1 MLHFT
6 PQTNP
11 VFAKPYA
18 TIAGDG
24 SKNLYESKFSR
35 LVNIVRARRSTRHFR
50 SDPVAPEIINE
61 LLDAARWAP
70 SAFNL
75 QPTRFIVVTDKSI
88 KERLYPACMKQ
99 RQVLEAA
106 ATVIFTGDRRVAENH
121 LERILTQERE
131 AGAITPEYEAML
143 RKNVPLSFSHKPLG
157 LGWLWK
163 AFADLIVSR
172 FIPLPKLQAIHK
184 SYWLAKQVSM
194 SAMVFMLAAEAAGLS
209 TCPMEGFSEQAVKR
223 VLGIPSSQTV
233 ILIVPLG
240 YANNSAAK
248 TRLPLN
254 ELVHENRW

>member
-6 PQTNP
+6 PQNDLM
-11 VFAKPYA
+11 FAKPYA
-18 TIAGDG
+18 GNG
-24 SKNLYESKFSR
+24 GKNLYDSGLSR
-35 LVNIVRARRSTRHFR
+35 LVKIVRARRSTRRFR
-50 SDPVAPEIINE
+50 SDPVAPEIIYQ
-61 LLDAARWAP
+61 LLDAARWSP

-75 QPTRFIVVTDKSI
+75 QPTHFIIVTDKSI

-106 ATVIFTGDRRVAENH
+106 AIIVFTGDRRVAENH

-131 AGAITPEYEAML
+131 AGAITAEYEAML
-143 RKNVPLSFSHKPLG
+143 RRNVPLSFSHKPFG
-157 LGWLWK
+157 LGWVWK

-223 VLGIPSSQTV
+223 VLGIPSNQTV
-233 ILIVPLG
+233 VLVVPLG
-240 YANNSAAK
+240 YADNSGAK

-254 ELVHENRW
+254 ELVHENHW